1 MDQKTIDTLRLK
13 NISRQGNLISGKFSP
28 SISGETIEVT
38 SPIDG
43 KALTTIPRSRKEDAD
58 LAIKSAKAAFDD
70 GRWSL
75 QTPLDRKKVL
85 VKWANL
91 VEKEALELAVLGVRD
106 NGTEINM
113 ALKAESLSAA
123 NTLRYYGEAID
134 KVYGEV
140 APTADGILGLIKREP
155 VGLVGAIVPWNFPL
169 MIGAWKIAPALAAG
183 NSVILKPAETA
194 SLSLLRLAQI
204 GLEAGLPPGVL
215 QVLTGY
221 GSEVGESIA
230 LSNEINVLSFT
241 GSGATGRRLMECS
254 ARSNLK
260 RIYLELGGKS
270 PNIVFSD
277 APNLEVAAK
286 AAVNAMFRNSGQV
299 CVAGSRLL
307 VESSISENFLDMLCK
322 FTKELKV
329 GDPLTLTNDIGAINS
344 EAQLKK
350 NLETIST
357 AIDINTKVILGGEQI
372 NTSSGGYYMSP
383 TIIRS
388 FATNT
393 DICQNEIFG
402 PVLSVSTFKSD
413 EEAIS
418 IANNTSYGLAAA
430 VWTSNLSRAHK
441 MADRIEAGMVTV
453 NTYAGTD
460 LTVPLPGVKESGNGS
475 DKSLHAFQKY
485 TNLKTQWF
493 SLP

>member
-13 NISRQGNLISGKFSP
+13 KISPQGNLIDGKFSP
-28 SISGETIEVT
+28 SISGEFIEVI

-43 KALTTIPRSRKEDAD
+43 KKLTSIPRSRNEDVD
-58 LAIKSAKAAFDD
+58 QAIKSAKVAFDD
-70 GRWSL
+70 GSWSL
-75 QTPLDRKKVL
+75 RAPLDRKKVL
-85 VKWANL
+85 IKWANL

-155 VGLVGAIVPWNFPL
+155 VGVVGAIVPWNFPL

-183 NSVILKPAETA
+183 NSVVLKPAETA
-194 SLSLLRLAQI
+194 SLSLLRLAQL

-221 GSEVGESIA
+221 GAEVGEAIA
-230 LSNEINVLSFT
+230 LSNQIDVLSFT
-241 GSGATGRRLMECS
+241 GSGATGRKLMEYS

-260 RIYLELGGKS
+260 RVYLELGGKS

-277 APNLEVAAK
+277 APNLELAART
-286 AAVNAMFRNSGQV
+286 AVNAMFRNSGQV

-307 VESSISENFLDMLCK
+307 VESSISKIFLDMLCK

-329 GDPLTLTNDIGAINS
+329 GDPLTIKNDIGAVHS
-344 EAQLKK
+344 EVQLKK
-350 NLETIST
+350 NLNILKN
-357 AIDINTKVILGGEQI
+357 DIEGKVILGGERI
-372 NTSSGGYYMSP
+372 NIGDGGFYMSP
-383 TIIRS
+383 TIVNNVD
-388 FATNT
+388 TNSE
-393 DICQNEIFG
+393 IFQNEIFG
-402 PVLSVSTFKSD
+402 PILSVSTFKSD
-413 EEAIS
+413 KEAIS
-418 IANNTSYGLAAA
+418 MANNTSYGLAAG
-430 VWTSNLSRAHK
+430 VWTSSLSRAHR
-441 MADRIEAGMVTV
+441 MAEKIKAGMVTV

-460 LTVPLPGVKESGNGS
+460 LTVPMPGMKESGNGS
-475 DKSLHAFQKY
+475 DKSLHALNKY
-485 TNLKTQWF
+485 TNLKTQWIM
-493 SLP
+493 L

>member
-1 MDQKTIDTLRLK
+1 MDQKTIDNLRLRS
-13 NISRQGNLISGKFSP
+13 ISRQGNLINGKVSP

-43 KALTTIPRSRKEDAD
+43 KALTTIPRSRKEDVD

-75 QTPLDRKKVL
+75 QTPLDRKNVL
-85 VKWANL
+85 IKWANL

-155 VGLVGAIVPWNFPL
+155 VGVVGAIVPWNFPL

-194 SLSLLRLAQI
+194 SLSLLKLAQI

-221 GSEVGESIA
+221 GSEVGEAIA
-230 LSNEINVLSFT
+230 LSNQIDVLSFT
-241 GSGATGRRLMECS
+241 GSGVTGRKLMEYS

-277 APNLEVAAK
+277 APNLEFAAK
-286 AAVNAMFRNSGQV
+286 TAVNAMFRNSGQV

-322 FTKELKV
+322 FTKELRV
-329 GDPLTLTNDIGAINS
+329 GDPLTLTNDIGAIHS
-344 EAQLKK
+344 EAQLNK
-350 NLETIST
+350 NLKILNAHS
-357 AIDINTKVILGGEQI
+357 DIKRKIVLGGEQI
-372 NTSSGGYYMSP
+372 NIGDGGFYMSP
-383 TIIRS
+383 TIVNNIEMNS
-388 FATNT
+388 EIF
-393 DICQNEIFG
+393 QNEIFG
-402 PVLSVSTFKSD
+402 PVLSVSIFKSD

-418 IANNTSYGLAAA
+418 IANNTSYGLAAG
-430 VWTSNLSRAHK
+430 VWTSNLSRAHR
-441 MADRIEAGMVTV
+441 MAEKIKAGMVTV

-460 LTVPLPGVKESGNGS
+460 LTVPMPGMKESGNGS
-475 DKSLHAFQKY
+475 DKSLHALNKY
-485 TNLKTQWF
+485 TNLKTQWIM
-493 SLP
+493 L

>member
-1 MDQKTIDTLRLK
+1 MDQKTIDNLRLRS
-13 NISRQGNLISGKFSP
+13 ISRQGNLINGKVSP

-43 KALTTIPRSRKEDAD
+43 KALTTIPRSRKEDVD

-75 QTPLDRKKVL
+75 QTPLDRKNVL
-85 VKWANL
+85 IKWANL

-155 VGLVGAIVPWNFPL
+155 VGVVGAIVPWNFPL

-194 SLSLLRLAQI
+194 SLSLLKLAQI

-221 GSEVGESIA
+221 GSEVGEAIA
-230 LSNEINVLSFT
+230 LSNQIDVLSFT
-241 GSGATGRRLMECS
+241 GSGVTGRKLMEYS

-277 APNLEVAAK
+277 APNLEFAAK
-286 AAVNAMFRNSGQV
+286 TAVNAMFRNSGQV

-322 FTKELKV
+322 FTKELRV
-329 GDPLTLTNDIGAINS
+329 GDPLTLTNDIGAIHS
-344 EAQLKK
+344 EAQLNK
-350 NLETIST
+350 NLKILST
-357 AIDINTKVILGGEQI
+357 HSDIKRKIVLGGEQI
-372 NTSSGGYYMSP
+372 NIGDGGFYMSP
-383 TIIRS
+383 TIVNNIEMNS
-388 FATNT
+388 EIF
-393 DICQNEIFG
+393 QNEIFG
-402 PVLSVSTFKSD
+402 PVLSVSIFKSD

-418 IANNTSYGLAAA
+418 IANNTSYGLAAG
-430 VWTSNLSRAHK
+430 VWTSNLSRAHR
-441 MADRIEAGMVTV
+441 MAEKIKAGMVTV

-460 LTVPLPGVKESGNGS
+460 LTVPMPGMKESGNGS
-475 DKSLHAFQKY
+475 DKSLHALNKY
-485 TNLKTQWF
+485 TNLKTQWIK
-493 SLP
+493 L

>member
-1 MDQKTIDTLRLK
+1 MDQKTIDNLRLRS
-13 NISRQGNLISGKFSP
+13 IPRQGNLINGKVSP

-43 KALTTIPRSRKEDAD
+43 KALTTIPRSRKEDVD

-75 QTPLDRKKVL
+75 QTPLDRKNVL
-85 VKWANL
+85 IKWANL

-155 VGLVGAIVPWNFPL
+155 VGVVGAIVPWNFPL

-194 SLSLLRLAQI
+194 SLSLLKLAQI

-221 GSEVGESIA
+221 GSEVGEAIA
-230 LSNEINVLSFT
+230 LSNQIDVLSFT
-241 GSGATGRRLMECS
+241 GSGVTGRKLMEYS

-277 APNLEVAAK
+277 APNLEFAAK
-286 AAVNAMFRNSGQV
+286 TAVNAMFRNSGQV

-322 FTKELKV
+322 FTKELRV
-329 GDPLTLTNDIGAINS
+329 GDPLTLTNDIGAIHS
-344 EAQLKK
+344 EAQLNK
-350 NLETIST
+350 NLKILNAHS
-357 AIDINTKVILGGEQI
+357 DIKRKIVLGGEQI
-372 NTSSGGYYMSP
+372 NIGDGGFYMSP
-383 TIIRS
+383 TIVNNIEMNS
-388 FATNT
+388 EIF
-393 DICQNEIFG
+393 QNEIFG
-402 PVLSVSTFKSD
+402 PVLSVSIFKSD

-418 IANNTSYGLAAA
+418 IANNTSYGLAAG
-430 VWTSNLSRAHK
+430 VWTSNLSRAHR
-441 MADRIEAGMVTV
+441 MAEKIKAGMVTV

-460 LTVPLPGVKESGNGS
+460 LTVPMPGMKESGNGS
-475 DKSLHAFQKY
+475 DKSLHALNKY
-485 TNLKTQWF
+485 TNLKTQWIM
-493 SLP
+493 L

>member
-1 MDQKTIDTLRLK
+1 MDQKTIDNLRLRS
-13 NISRQGNLISGKFSP
+13 ISRQGNLINGKVSP

-43 KALTTIPRSRKEDAD
+43 KALTTIPRSRKEDVD

-75 QTPLDRKKVL
+75 QTPLDRKNVL
-85 VKWANL
+85 IKWANL

-155 VGLVGAIVPWNFPL
+155 VGVVGAIVPWNFPL

-194 SLSLLRLAQI
+194 SLSLLKLAQI

-221 GSEVGESIA
+221 GSEVGEAIA
-230 LSNEINVLSFT
+230 LSNQIDVLSFT
-241 GSGATGRRLMECS
+241 GSGVTGRKLMEYS

-277 APNLEVAAK
+277 APNLEFAAK
-286 AAVNAMFRNSGQV
+286 TAVNAMFRNSGQV

-322 FTKELKV
+322 FTKELRV
-329 GDPLTLTNDIGAINS
+329 GDPLTLTNDIGAIHS
-344 EAQLKK
+344 EAQLNK
-350 NLETIST
+350 NLEILNTSS
-357 AIDINTKVILGGEQI
+357 DIKRKIVLGGEQI
-372 NTSSGGYYMSP
+372 NIGDGGFYMSP
-383 TIIRS
+383 TIVNNIDMNS
-388 FATNT
+388 EIF
-393 DICQNEIFG
+393 QNEIFG
-402 PVLSVSTFKSD
+402 PVLSVSIFKSD

-418 IANNTSYGLAAA
+418 IANNTSYGLAAG
-430 VWTSNLSRAHK
+430 VWTSNLSRAHR
-441 MADRIEAGMVTV
+441 MAEKIKAGMVTV

-460 LTVPLPGVKESGNGS
+460 LTVPMPGMKESGNGS
-475 DKSLHAFQKY
+475 DKSLHALNKY

-493 SLP
+493 LLP

>member
-1 MDQKTIDTLRLK
+1 MDQKTINNLRLRS
-13 NISRQGNLISGKFSP
+13 ISRQGNLINGKVCP

-43 KALTTIPRSRKEDAD
+43 KALTTIPRSRKEDVD

-75 QTPLDRKKVL
+75 QTPLDRKNVL
-85 VKWANL
+85 IKWANL

-155 VGLVGAIVPWNFPL
+155 VGVVGAIVPWNFPL

-194 SLSLLRLAQI
+194 SLSLLKLAQI

-221 GSEVGESIA
+221 GSEVGEAIA
-230 LSNEINVLSFT
+230 LSNQIDVLSFT
-241 GSGATGRRLMECS
+241 GSGVTGRKLMEYS

-277 APNLEVAAK
+277 APNLEFAAK
-286 AAVNAMFRNSGQV
+286 TAVNAMFRNSGQV

-322 FTKELKV
+322 FTKELRV
-329 GDPLTLTNDIGAINS
+329 GDPLTLTNDIGAIHS
-344 EAQLKK
+344 EAQLNK
-350 NLETIST
+350 NLKILNAHS
-357 AIDINTKVILGGEQI
+357 DIKRKIVLGGEQI
-372 NTSSGGYYMSP
+372 NIGDGGFYMSP
-383 TIIRS
+383 TIVNNIEMNS
-388 FATNT
+388 EIF
-393 DICQNEIFG
+393 QNEIFG
-402 PVLSVSTFKSD
+402 PVLSVSIFKSD

-418 IANNTSYGLAAA
+418 IANNTSYGLAAG
-430 VWTSNLSRAHK
+430 VWTSNLSRAHR
-441 MADRIEAGMVTV
+441 MAEKIKAGMVTV

-460 LTVPLPGVKESGNGS
+460 LTVPMPGMKESGNGS
-475 DKSLHAFQKY
+475 DKSLHALNKY
-485 TNLKTQWF
+485 TNLKTQWIM
-493 SLP
+493 L